1 LIAPLIFIP
10 FVENAFKY
18 GVSTKES
25 SSIRIVIKTEQNK
38 IIFSSVNYIVTTE
51 NTLTENTGI
60 GINNVKRRLE
70 LMYPGMHKLT
80 TVEKDNYYS
89 VHLEIIT

>member
-1 LIAPLIFIP
+1 M
-10 FVENAFKY
+10 
-18 GVSTKES
+18 
-25 SSIRIVIKTEQNK
+25 

-70 LMYPGMHKLT
+70 LMYPGKHVLT

-89 VHLEIIT
+89 VHLEITT